1 MCASFHSSCWC
12 KDLLSPTYLLW
23 MIIINCVCVSLSF
36 CPGRTTT
43 MNTLRRNRG
52 ESLSMMMFPSAVMT
66 RVWLSTE
73 TRLTPTLTRM
83 DPLLASTR
91 TAGDPRARLGPPSQ
105 PFRERTPPPPPPPPL
120 YTISLSFNHLEKY
133 PSTPLPPHLCIPSV
147 YHKKKTFIWSMENT
161 FFFFFFFFKDLLF
174 VILKDLFFCKQF

>member
-1 MCASFHSSCWC
+1 MSICHRNFHHPKKCHNNFYCIKNHNVCKFSSCWC

-23 MIIINCVCVSLSF
+23 MIIMNCVCVSLS
-36 CPGRTTT
+36 CSGRTTT

-73 TRLTPTLTRM
+73 TRLTPTLMRM

-105 PFRERTPPPPPPPPL
+105 PFRERTPPPPP
-120 YTISLSFNHLEKY
+120 
-133 PSTPLPPHLCIPSV
+133 HLCIPSV
-147 YHKKKTFIWSMENT
+147 YHSI
-161 FFFFFFFFKDLLF
+161 
-174 VILKDLFFCKQF
+174 I